1 MFDYVVFRVK
11 RVALQLLCNFIP
23 LKAWRVRARNALC
36 DKYCPPLLGDRIVLL
51 SEVNRHLPRKVLVKI
66 NAYENEYFAAQNAE
80 ISTNLN
86 AQILANAAANERER
100 ERESKWRAC
109 KFYR

>member
-1 MFDYVVFRVK
+1 MK
-11 RVALQLLCNFIP
+11 RAALQLLCNFIP
-23 LKAWRVRARNALC
+23 LKAWRVRARNAVYA
-36 DKYCPPLLGDRIVLL
+36 KYLGEKVVLLG
-51 SEVNRHLPRKVLVKI
+51 EVDSHLPRKVLVKI

-100 ERESKWRAC
+100 ERERE
-109 KFYR
+109 